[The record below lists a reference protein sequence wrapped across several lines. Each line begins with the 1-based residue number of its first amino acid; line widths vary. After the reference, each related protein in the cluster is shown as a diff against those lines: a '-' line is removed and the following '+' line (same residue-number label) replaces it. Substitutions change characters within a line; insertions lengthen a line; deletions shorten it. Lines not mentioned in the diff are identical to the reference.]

1 MLLSGRINQ
10 INFINMQ
17 NKQQQAPNQAQ
28 QEARTTE
35 DFNKNIKDLGLVI
48 LIVAVAGWALFKY
61 DSKSSNN
68 NSNNQSKETP
78 MSTPII
84 KQVEKPTKEEA
95 AAYDAIVDKKLGV
108 IETNKGVIKVK
119 FYAKDAP
126 YTVAS
131 FMKLTEKGLY
141 DGLIFHRVISGFM
154 IQGGDPYGNGTGGPG
169 YKFDDELN
177 PKAASY
183 KEGYKKGVLAM
194 ANSGKNTN
202 GSQFF
207 IMLADNT
214 TMPKDYTIFGKVVSG
229 QDIVD
234 AIGKVATDND
244 DKPLEDVKML
254 KVYLEDIK
262 K

>member
-1 MLLSGRINQ
+1 
-10 INFINMQ
+10 MQ
-17 NKQQQAPNQAQ
+17 HKQQQTQQEPR

-61 DSKSSNN
+61 DSRNENN
-68 NSNNQSKETP
+68 NSNNQTKEQTMEKP
-78 MSTPII
+78 VI

-95 AAYDAIVDKKLGV
+95 AKYDAIADKKIVV
-108 IETNKGVIKVK
+108 IETNKGVIKAK

-131 FMKLTEKGLY
+131 FMKLIENGLY
-141 DGLIFHRVISGFM
+141 DGLIFHRVIAGFM

-177 PKAASY
+177 AKTASY
-183 KEGYKKGVLAM
+183 KTGYKKGVLAM
-194 ANSGKNTN
+194 ANSGPNTN

-207 IMLADNT
+207 IMLEDYQLLKN
-214 TMPKDYTIFGKVVSG
+214 YTIFGKVTVG
-229 QDIVD
+229 QEVVD
-234 AIGKVATDND
+234 AIGKVATDKSN
-244 DKPLEDVKML
+244 DKPIEEVKML
-254 KVYLEDIK
+254 KVYLEDVK
-262 K
+262 

>member
-1 MLLSGRINQ
+1 
-10 INFINMQ
+10 MQ
-17 NKQQQAPNQAQ
+17 NKNKQAPQQAQ

-68 NSNNQSKETP
+68 NSNNQPKETNMP
-78 MSTPII
+78 TPTI

-95 AAYDAIVDKKLGV
+95 ASYDAIADKKLGV
-108 IETNKGVIKVK
+108 IETNKGIIKVK

-141 DGLIFHRVISGFM
+141 DGLIFHRVIDGFM

-177 PKAASY
+177 AKTASY

-194 ANSGKNTN
+194 ANSGPNTN

-207 IMLADNT
+207 IMLADYPLPNN
-214 TMPKDYTIFGKVVSG
+214 YTIFGKVVSG
-229 QDIVD
+229 QDVVD
-234 AIGKVATDND
+234 AIGKVATDKNNGD
-244 DKPLEDVKML
+244 RPLEEVKMI
-254 KVYLEDIK
+254 KVYLEDVK
-262 K
+262 